1 MAIIADHYPHL
12 LPSHSSPNQL
22 ATRVTLPFM
31 GGSESGLV
39 RLGSGEGLGT
49 SLDEAMARRHLG
61 VCMSILA
68 DHYANRPISNRRR
81 LSARLTRSEANTL
94 GSKRVFRSLKRRR
107 TIWNDMERYGTIWN
121 DMERYGTIWNDMERY
136 GTIWND
142 LRSVSKL
149 RVKVSQDGLPRLD
162 VVLPWL
168 RLTKFLNPPR
178 S

>member
-1 MAIIADHYPHL
+1 MKLVGKPVGCGVGSTGFQPCRYPHL

-81 LSARLTRSEANTL
+81 LSARLTRSEANRAGSPLCDL
-94 GSKRVFRSLKRRR
+94 GCN
-107 TIWNDMERYGTIWN
+107 T
-121 DMERYGTIWNDMERY
+121 
-136 GTIWND
+136 
-142 LRSVSKL
+142 
-149 RVKVSQDGLPRLD
+149 
-162 VVLPWL
+162 
-168 RLTKFLNPPR
+168 
-178 S
+178 